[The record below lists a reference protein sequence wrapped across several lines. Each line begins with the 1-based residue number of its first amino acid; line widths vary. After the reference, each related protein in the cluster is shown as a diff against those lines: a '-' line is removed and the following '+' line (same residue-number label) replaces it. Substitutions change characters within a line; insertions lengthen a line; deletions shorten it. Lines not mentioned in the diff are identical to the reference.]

1 MLWVSKWDWETLPRL
16 EKGVLVMIKMV
27 ERMKVIGG
35 VTVTDRGVDEG
46 QGEGG

>member
-16 EKGVLVMIKMV
+16 EKGVLVMIKLGEWV
-27 ERMKVIGG
+27 KVIGS
-35 VTVTDRGVDEG
+35 VTVTDRGVGEG